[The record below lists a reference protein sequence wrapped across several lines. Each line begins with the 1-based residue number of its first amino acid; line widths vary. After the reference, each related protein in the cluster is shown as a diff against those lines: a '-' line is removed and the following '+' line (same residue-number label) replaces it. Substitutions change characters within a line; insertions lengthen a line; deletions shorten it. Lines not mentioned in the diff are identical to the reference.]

1 MATINEIMEL
11 LNAHFSDATMVRVNK
26 SNFLAI
32 PTDMI
37 ENGMPRYLKVQL
49 GSFATRATKTH
60 EAFDFDTARADY
72 EQWAKE
78 SAERASKPKGD
89 NSKKT
94 ESSERTRVRTD
105 KIRAYISANDIKNA
119 TATDVCTAVFADDPD
134 TKPMMVGSILNK
146 MVEAG
151 MLDVETVK
159 GKKTYTKA

>member
-11 LNAHFSDATMVRVNK
+11 LTSTFSDATMVRTNK
-26 SNFLAI
+26 TNYLAI
-32 PTDMI
+32 PTDII
-37 ENGMPRYLKVQL
+37 ENGMPKYIK
-49 GSFATRATKTH
+49 ATKTH

-78 SAERASKPKGD
+78 AAERANKPKGD

-94 ESSERTRVRTD
+94 ESAERTRVRTD
-105 KIRAYISANDIKNA
+105 KIRAYIAANDIENA
-119 TATDVCTAVFADDPD
+119 TATDVCNAVFADDPD
-134 TKPMMVGSILNK
+134 TKPMMVGTILNK

>member
-1 MATINEIMEL
+1 MATINEVMEL
-11 LNAHFSDATMVRVNK
+11 LTSTFSDATMVRTNK
-26 SNFLAI
+26 TNCLAI
-32 PTDMI
+32 PTDII
-37 ENGMPRYLKVQL
+37 ENGMPKYIKVQL
-49 GSFATRATKTH
+49 GSFATKATKTH

-78 SAERASKPKGD
+78 AAERANKPKGD

-94 ESSERTRVRTD
+94 ESAERTRVRTD
-105 KIRAYISANDIKNA
+105 KIRAYIAANDIENA
-119 TATDVCTAVFADDPD
+119 TATDVCNAVFADDPD
-134 TKPMMVGSILNK
+134 TKPMMVGTILNK

>member
-1 MATINEIMEL
+1 MATINEIMEI
-11 LNAHFSDATMVRVNK
+11 LNGHFSDATMVRVSKTNY
-26 SNFLAI
+26 LAI
-32 PTDMI
+32 PTDVI
-37 ENGMPRYLKVQL
+37 ENGMPKYLKVQI
-49 GSFATRATKTH
+49 GSFATKPTKTH
-60 EAFDFDTARADY
+60 EAFDFDAARADY

-94 ESSERTRVRTD
+94 ESAERTRVRTD
-105 KIRAYISANDIKNA
+105 KIRAYIAAHDVENA
-119 TATDVCTAVFADDPD
+119 TATEVCNAVFADDPD
-134 TKPMMVGSILNK
+134 TKPMMVGTILNK

>member
-1 MATINEIMEL
+1 MATINEIMEI
-11 LNAHFSDATMVRVNK
+11 LNGHFSDATMVRVNK
-26 SNFLAI
+26 TNYLAI
-32 PTDMI
+32 PTDII
-37 ENGMPRYLKVQL
+37 ESGMPKYLKVQI
-49 GSFATRATKTH
+49 GSFATKATKTH
-60 EAFDFDTARADY
+60 EAFDYDTARADY

-78 SAERASKPKGD
+78 SAERAAKPKNN

-105 KIRAYISANDIKNA
+105 KIRAYIAEHEVENA
-119 TATDVCTAVFADDPD
+119 TATDICNAVFADDPD

-159 GKKTYTKA
+159 GKKTFTKA